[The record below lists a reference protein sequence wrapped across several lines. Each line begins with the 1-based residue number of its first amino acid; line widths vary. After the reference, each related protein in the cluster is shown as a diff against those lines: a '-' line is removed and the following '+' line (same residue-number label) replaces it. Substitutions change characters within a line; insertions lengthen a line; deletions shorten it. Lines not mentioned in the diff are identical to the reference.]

1 MLLELRIKNF
11 VIIDDL
17 IINFKKGLNILSG
30 ETGAGKS
37 ILIDALSGILGEK
50 MTTDII
56 RTGFE
61 KASLEGLF
69 DIEKTPQVKEILDES
84 GIDYEDDLLV
94 LRRELF
100 ANGRGRCYANAVH
113 IPITR
118 LREISDYLVDIHGQN
133 EHQNIV
139 KIAKHR
145 ELLDS
150 FSNTEKEV
158 NEIRQLHSRLSE
170 IKATLDS
177 FQIDERDK
185 ARRIEFNS
193 FAIKEITSADLKLDE
208 EDELKNES
216 MLLAN
221 GERLF
226 TEIQRATSYMNGDDG
241 IVQKIKKT
249 EQSLSKVADFDTDI
263 HNILE
268 SIRESLFSLEDVSG
282 ILRDYE
288 ENIDFSP
295 QRINQVEERIS
306 LINNLKKKYGD
317 TIKDI
322 LDYKDKITHE
332 NEAFS
337 SSEEEMEKL
346 EIEYKEIIKV
356 AKEKALALSEKRK
369 TGAAL
374 LEQKVTSELTDLA
387 MGGTVFKISIKREIS
402 ETGEI
407 EADNKIYVL
416 YPHGMDRIEFF
427 LSANEGEDLRQLGKA
442 ASGGE
447 MSRIM
452 LAIKNVILS
461 ADIVESII
469 FDEVDAGISGK
480 VAEIVGR
487 KLKSLAKNS
496 QVLVITHLPQIAAM
510 SDSHYFVQKDSTTGR
525 TTTSVKNLNHKEKIK
540 EVARMLAG
548 EKVTELSI
556 QHSEEMITMAAK
568 L

>member
-69 DIEKTPQVKEILDES
+69 DIEKTPQVKSILDDS

-100 ANGRGRCYANAVH
+100 ANGRGRCYANSLH
-113 IPITR
+113 IPITK

-150 FSNTEKEV
+150 FSQTNQQVGEL
-158 NEIRQLHSRLSE
+158 RQLHNRLSE
-170 IKATLDS
+170 IKTSLDS
-177 FQIDERDK
+177 FQIDEREK

-193 FAIKEITSADLKLDE
+193 FAIKEIDAAALKPDE
-208 EDELKNES
+208 EDDLKNES
-216 MLLAN
+216 ILLAN

-226 TEIQRATSYMNGDDG
+226 TEIQRASSYMNGDDG

-249 EQSLSKVADFDTDI
+249 EKSLSKVAEFDTEI
-263 HNILE
+263 HNFLE
-268 SIRESLFSLEDVSG
+268 SIRESLFSLEDVSE

-288 ENIDFSP
+288 TNIDFSP

-317 TIKDI
+317 TIEEI
-322 LDYKDKITHE
+322 LEYREKIFYE
-332 NEAFS
+332 NEAIS

-346 EIEYKEIIKV
+346 ELEYKEIIKD
-356 AKEKALALSEKRK
+356 AKVKAMALS
-369 TGAAL
+369 
-374 LEQKVTSELTDLA
+374 
-387 MGGTVFKISIKREIS
+387 
-402 ETGEI
+402 
-407 EADNKIYVL
+407 
-416 YPHGMDRIEFF
+416 
-427 LSANEGEDLRQLGKA
+427 
-442 ASGGE
+442 
-447 MSRIM
+447 
-452 LAIKNVILS
+452 
-461 ADIVESII
+461 
-469 FDEVDAGISGK
+469 
-480 VAEIVGR
+480 
-487 KLKSLAKNS
+487 
-496 QVLVITHLPQIAAM
+496 
-510 SDSHYFVQKDSTTGR
+510 
-525 TTTSVKNLNHKEKIK
+525 
-540 EVARMLAG
+540 
-548 EKVTELSI
+548 
-556 QHSEEMITMAAK
+556 
-568 L
+568 